1 MLSLQEVLSLLDQ
14 GDQQKRRAATAMNE
28 RSSRA
33 HSLFILS
40 LRQSRP
46 APGFAAEG
54 EVRCYLTSSP
64 QAW

>member
-54 EVRCYLTSSP
+54 EVR
-64 QAW
+64 